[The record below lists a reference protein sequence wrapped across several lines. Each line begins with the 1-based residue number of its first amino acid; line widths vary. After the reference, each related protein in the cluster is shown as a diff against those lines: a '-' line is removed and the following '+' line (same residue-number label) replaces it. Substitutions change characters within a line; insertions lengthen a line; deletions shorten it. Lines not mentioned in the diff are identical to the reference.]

1 MGGAEDETRRI
12 ADLEKEIAKRN
23 RWIDQR
29 DRRIDKLEQ
38 ENDRLRREI
47 EKWQQAAKRQAA
59 PFSKA
64 EQSGIPSDA
73 DEKQGSGTADE
84 RVGQCRSGSIES

>member
-1 MGGAEDETRRI
+1 MGGAEGEKPSV
-12 ADLEKEIAKRN
+12 ADLEKEIAKRD

-47 EKWQQAAKRQAA
+47 EKLQQA
-59 PFSKA
+59 
-64 EQSGIPSDA
+64 E
-73 DEKQGSGTADE
+73 
-84 RVGQCRSGSIES
+84 CRSATAFQHAHHFTFPIERMRK